1 MNVLSLFDG
10 MSCGQ
15 IALEK
20 AGIKVNKY
28 YAGEIKEHAIKVT
41 QSNYPNTI
49 QLGDVTKIKASD
61 LPKIDLLIGGSP
73 CQDFSRANK
82 ETKGLDGEKSGLF
95 WEYVRLLKEVKPT
108 YFLLEN
114 VRMKKEWQDIIS
126 EELGVQPV
134 RINSSLVSG
143 VLRDRFYWTNIPFNT
158 NIKDR
163 EIKLSD
169 IIDDG
174 YVDREKGLCLL
185 ESYSRP
191 LKNPVKIARRYF
203 LYGFWQVIFKD
214 EETYNKLKED
224 YSLAQEGDVRYMT
237 NKEMERAQSV
247 PPGYTS
253 ELTRNE
259 SACLLGDGWT
269 VDVIVEIFKGIKD
282 EDNNRLQYLQKRLFV

>member
-15 IALEK
+15 IALDK
-20 AGIKVNKY
+20 IGIKVENY
-28 YAGEIKEHAIKVT
+28 YASEIKKHAIQVT
-41 QSNYPNTI
+41 QKNYPNTI
-49 QLGDVTKIKASD
+49 QVGDLTKLKSSD

-73 CQDFSRANK
+73 CQDFSSANK
-82 ETKGLDGEKSGLF
+82 TKKGLEGEKSGLF
-95 WEYVRLLKEVKPT
+95 WEYVRLLKECEPT

-114 VRMKKEWQDIIS
+114 VKMKKEWQDIIS
-126 EELGVQPV
+126 KELGVQPV

-143 VLRDRFYWTNIPFNT
+143 MLRDRFYWTNIPFDT
-158 NIKDR
+158 NIKDKG
-163 EIKLSD
+163 IKLAD

-191 LKNPVKIARRYF
+191 LKTPAKIARRYF
-203 LYGFWQVIFKD
+203 LYGFWQVVFKN
-214 EETYNKLKED
+214 EETYNRLKKD
-224 YSLAQEGDVRYMT
+224 YNLAQEGDVRYMT
-237 NKEMERAQSV
+237 HEEMERAQNV

-253 ELTRNE
+253 DLTRNE

-269 VDVIVEIFKGIKD
+269 VDVISHIFQGLKVEKNVEKVIVD
-282 EDNNRLQYLQKRLFV
+282 

>member
-15 IALEK
+15 IALDK
-20 AGIKVNKY
+20 IGIKVENY
-28 YAGEIKEHAIKVT
+28 YASEIKKHAIQVT
-41 QSNYPNTI
+41 QKNYPNTI
-49 QLGDVTKIKASD
+49 QVGDVTKLKGSD

-82 ETKGLDGEKSGLF
+82 TKKGLDGDKSGLF
-95 WEYVRLLKEVKPT
+95 WEYVRLLKETKPT

-114 VRMKKEWQDIIS
+114 VKMKKEWQDIIS
-126 EELGVQPV
+126 EELGVKPV

-143 VLRDRFYWTNIPFNT
+143 MLRDRFYWTNIPFDT
-158 NIKDR
+158 NIKDKG
-163 EIKLSD
+163 IKLAD

-191 LKNPVKIARRYF
+191 LKTPAKIARRYF
-203 LYGFWQVIFKD
+203 LYGFWQVVFKD
-214 EETYNKLKED
+214 EETYNRLKED
-224 YSLAQEGDVRYMT
+224 YNLAQEGDVRYMT
-237 NKEMERAQSV
+237 HEEMERAQSV

-253 ELTRNE
+253 DLTRNE

-269 VDVIVEIFKGIKD
+269 VDVIAHIFQGLKVEKNVEKVIVD
-282 EDNNRLQYLQKRLFV
+282 